1 MQHYSQM
8 FAEVCLK
15 FMDPSSIVYSH
26 TNYIHLLIWLLF
38 DLQISLWLPAI
49 AFSLCYGTIN
59 AKMWRVYL
67 ICQKPKPS
75 MKKVTVSPSNTI
87 V

>member
-1 MQHYSQM
+1 MG
-8 FAEVCLK
+8 
-15 FMDPSSIVYSH
+15 PSNIVYSH
-26 TNYIHLLIWLLF
+26 TNYTF
-38 DLQISLWLPAI
+38 TNTFNFQIGLWLPAI

-75 MKKVTVSPSNTI
+75 MKKTTVSCYKTI
-87 V
+87 